1 MRAYKSR
8 QIGDL
13 ARQLSIGLLRLRA
26 GYIDAA
32 EGLLGIIEDT
42 EEYPHDFVVFRL
54 TGYRPSSPSPGDP
67 LSGAT
72 LRKDLSTLI
81 LDLCDSFDCTVGQH
95 DEAIY
100 DTEALAKFFNV
111 ATKTIQR
118 WRQHGLVAR
127 RMIFPNGKRR
137 IAFTQRSVDAF
148 IAKRPKQVER
158 SSRFTQLSPIERN
171 DMIRRARRMATV
183 THCCLHDVSRRIA
196 AKTGRAVETVRYT
209 IRDYDKRHPDNAIF
223 SKLTHPLDEVTKQVI
238 YRSFLRG
245 VSVPV
250 LAERHK
256 RTRSSVYRVVNEMR
270 ARHLLS
276 QEIGYIYN
284 SDFDL
289 PTADDNILAAPMPP
303 APKPTARAARAPKD
317 LPPYLANLY
326 RVPLLTKDQEQ
337 YVFRKYNYLKYKSDN
352 LRKNVDLNHVRMS
365 DVARIESLL
374 MQGNAM
380 KNRIIRANLRL
391 VVSIARKHVSG
402 GPQSLFELISDGNV
416 SLMRAVEKFD
426 YARGYKFS
434 TYASWAI
441 MKNYARSVPRERYRQ
456 GRYMTGQEEA
466 LDVAAGLA
474 TYDSTEESIPE
485 IRESID
491 AVLAQLSLR
500 ERAILVEHYG
510 LMKTGNAA
518 TLEELGREL
527 GISKERVR
535 QIEIH
540 ALKKLR
546 KLLEPD
552 RVGLMSS

>member
-13 ARQLSIGLLRLRA
+13 ARQLSIGLLRLRK
-26 GYIDAA
+26 GYIEAA
-32 EGLLGIIEDT
+32 EALLGIVDDG
-42 EEYPHDFVVFRL
+42 EEYPYDFVVFRL
-54 TGYRPSSPSPGDP
+54 TGYRPAGATPAEP
-67 LSGAT
+67 LSGEA
-72 LRKDLSTLI
+72 LWKDLPTLI
-81 LDLCDSFDCTVGQH
+81 LDLCDSFDYSVGQH
-95 DEAIY
+95 DESVY
-100 DTEALAKFFNV
+100 DTESLANYFNV

-118 WRQHGLVAR
+118 WRQQGLVAR

-137 IAFTQRSVDAF
+137 IAFTKASVDAF
-148 IAKRPKQVER
+148 IAKRPRQVDR
-158 SSRFTQLSPIERN
+158 SSRFTQLTPDERA
-171 DMIRRARRMATV
+171 DMIRRARRMAGATQ
-183 THCCLHDVSRRIA
+183 CCLHDVARRIA

-209 IRDYDKRHPDNAIF
+209 IRHHDKRHPDEAIF
-223 SKLTHPLDEVTKQVI
+223 PKLTHPLDEVTKQVV
-238 YRSFLRG
+238 YRTFLRG
-245 VSVPV
+245 VAVPV
-250 LAERHK
+250 LAERYK

-276 QEIGYIYN
+276 LEIGYIYN

-289 PTADDNILAAPMPP
+289 PAADDNILAREVPGGG
-303 APKPTARAARAPKD
+303 ARAARAPKD

-326 RVPLLTKDQEQ
+326 RVPLLTKPQEQ
-337 YVFRKYNYLKYKSDN
+337 SFFQKYNYLKYKSDN
-352 LRKNVDLNHVRMS
+352 LRKQIDLNHVRMS

-374 MQGNAM
+374 MQANAT

-441 MKNYARSVPRERYRQ
+441 MKNFARSVPRERYRQ
-456 GRYMTGQEEA
+456 GRFMTGQEDA
-466 LDVAAGLA
+466 LEVAAGLA
-474 TYDSTEESIPE
+474 TYDPTEGSIPE

-510 LMKTGNAA
+510 LTHKGSTA
-518 TLEELGREL
+518 TLEELGRKL

-552 RVGLMSS
+552 RVGLMRG